1 MKLTTIGVGLD
12 YYSTY
17 GQLCLSRLL
26 VVSQLVAGRV
36 RWAFGGCCTAVVVSL
51 GILPYIV
58 HRTVGYNLPGVPL
71 SLLALDVS
79 FDIRTGRSMT
89 DGMTLPRVITNELLH
104 CGLTHSEHTRG
115 SARA

>member
-58 HRTVGYNLPGVPL
+58 HRMVGYNLPGGSTVT
-71 SLLALDVS
+71 V
-79 FDIRTGRSMT
+79 GV
-89 DGMTLPRVITNELLH
+89 GCELLIYERE
-104 CGLTHSEHTRG
+104 GP
-115 SARA
+115 